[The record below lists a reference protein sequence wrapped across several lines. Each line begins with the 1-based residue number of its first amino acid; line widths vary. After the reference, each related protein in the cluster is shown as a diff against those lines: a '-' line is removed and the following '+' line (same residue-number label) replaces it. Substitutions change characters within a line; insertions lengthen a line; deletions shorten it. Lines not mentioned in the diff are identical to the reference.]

1 MADDNLSKRK
11 YSQHAKFRY
20 YLPLQPETINAKWN
34 QGCTKA
40 TLVSAL
46 NSEDAGTQNILNGF
60 AQLPPDIIAAAFG
73 NPAAGINLPPI
84 PEVGTGS
91 IIGSAA
97 CLAACRGKM

>member
-1 MADDNLSKRK
+1 M
-11 YSQHAKFRY
+11 
-20 YLPLQPETINAKWN
+20 
-34 QGCTKA
+34 
-40 TLVSAL
+40 SAL

-73 NPAAGINLPPI
+73 NPAGGFNLPPI
-84 PEVGTGS
+84 PDVGTGS

>member
-1 MADDNLSKRK
+1 M
-11 YSQHAKFRY
+11 
-20 YLPLQPETINAKWN
+20 
-34 QGCTKA
+34 
-40 TLVSAL
+40 SAL

-60 AQLPPDIIAAAFG
+60 AQLPKNVMTAAFG
-73 NPAAGINLPPI
+73 NPIGGFNLPPI